1 MSIELVMLCVASL
14 PSCVID
20 MASVREGIS
29 SGDSMGETE
38 AGVVTASLASV
49 ELRISDSF
57 INEFTTVPL
66 YAKQSINR
74 MVISDDLQVRGSIRF
89 SCHAGRQDVSR
100 YRTRGKS
107 DESIAPRQQSTQVRG
122 PP

>member
-1 MSIELVMLCVASL
+1 MELVILCVASL

-57 INEFTTVPL
+57 INEFTTVSL
-66 YAKQSINR
+66 CAKQSINR
-74 MVISDDLQVRGSIRF
+74 MITVSNSCLKIQGTTTTIVQIMMVRRSI
-89 SCHAGRQDVSR
+89 D
-100 YRTRGKS
+100 
-107 DESIAPRQQSTQVRG
+107 
-122 PP
+122 